1 MKKAA
6 FSLALLS
13 STLLALPPAALAQA
27 LPVSAEVCDLN
38 LGEKALNQLLR
49 ADLARFS
56 TDLFSGLSVSARY
69 KNDVNPSYNEGL
81 FTRVDRYLLKVGLGT
96 RVHELREGQ
105 DSDLVMGLRHEDETE
120 VVFHRQFRDK
130 KRAQCA
136 VPYGTKNMPL
146 NSAKTLANL
155 QPGEYFSLRSKM
167 SLIVSGTFLGVLG
180 VESAGISAGGKYA
193 VSGIFQTHV
202 LRMPGGKIRMKLVG
216 LKRNEMGIEAAAG
229 FLGDLQIVGVSLVD
243 QAIESFLELDPLDFT
258 LAKGRNNALIAEYT
272 LDLNDQATAAAYDK
286 VINKV
291 TDIEDIKENSAALRK
306 QSSIKRNMIIDIDAI
321 DQIARADQ
329 GAAKPRV
336 TRGFSATIDSKYTTS
351 QLELGIRLV
360 HLDTLR
366 ASSENKIASIHTDE
380 NYVVNSYT
388 RKTVS
393 GAWFSM
399 RSTSKERQM
408 DTIFTADD
416 KFQNLTAEDFV
427 MSLENRERTLSPN
440 EFARFK
446 RDIRRMLPNE
456 IANKMD
462 YSQWIQMKE
471 KRKNGYS
478 RIQIAIHPEAMSAIG
493 PMKPKAVFEKLD
505 AFITK
510 VVNEGLI
517 RGGEVKNWRDDAER
531 MAQRISRALNSNLS
545 DKQRL
550 GALMS
555 LRSNDIVEKFGMRFL
570 LELIPANIREDV
582 IKVQVKMD
590 TTSGDKAFL
599 NYGKVDQSAIYAWNR
614 SAIALIGDEGVDL
627 RLEAEAINLMKK

>member
-1 MKKAA
+1 MKKASL
-6 FSLALLS
+6 SLALLS
-13 STLLALPPAALAQA
+13 STLLALPPAALAQV
-27 LPVSAEVCDLN
+27 LPPSAEICDLN
-38 LGEKALNQLLR
+38 LGEKALNLLLR

-56 TDLFSGLSVSARY
+56 ADLFSGLSVSARY

-81 FTRVDRYLLKVGLGT
+81 FTRVDRYLLKVTLGT
-96 RVHELREGQ
+96 KAHELREGQ
-105 DSDLVMGLRHEDETE
+105 DSDFVLGARNIDETE

-130 KRAQCA
+130 KLAECA
-136 VPYGTKNMPL
+136 APYGTKNMPL

-167 SLIVSGTFLGVLG
+167 SLVVSGTFLSGLG

-202 LRMPGGKIRMKLVG
+202 LRMPDGKIRLKLVG
-216 LKRNEMGIEAAAG
+216 LKRNEMGIEVAAG
-229 FLGDLQIVGVSLVD
+229 FLGDLKIVDVSVID
-243 QAIESFLELDPLDFT
+243 KAIENFLDLNPLDFT
-258 LAKGRNNALIAEYT
+258 LAKGRNNALIVEYT

-291 TDIEDIKENSAALRK
+291 TDIEDIKENSVALRK
-306 QSSIKRNMIIDIDAI
+306 QSSIKHNMIVDIEAI

-329 GAAKPRV
+329 NMAKPRV
-336 TRGFSATIDSKYTTS
+336 TRGFSATVDSKYTTS
-351 QLELGIRLV
+351 QLDLGIRLV

-366 ASSENKIASIHTDE
+366 ASSENKISSIHTAE

-388 RKTVS
+388 KKTES
-393 GAWFSM
+393 GAWFSV
-399 RSTSKERQM
+399 RSTTRERQM
-408 DTIFTADD
+408 DTVLIADD

-427 MSLENRERTLSPN
+427 ISLENRERTLSPN
-440 EFARFK
+440 EFARFRK
-446 RDIRRMLPNE
+446 DIRRMLPNE
-456 IANKMD
+456 ISNKMD

-478 RIQIAIHPEAMSAIG
+478 RIQIAIHPSAMSAIG

-517 RGGEVKNWRDDAER
+517 KSGAVKDWRNDAQQ
-531 MAQRISRALNSNLS
+531 MADRISMALNSSLS
-545 DKQRL
+545 DKKRL

-570 LELIPANIREDV
+570 LELIPVNVREDV

-599 NYGKVDQSAIYAWNR
+599 NFGKVDASAIYAWNR
-614 SAIALIGDEGVDL
+614 SAIALIGDEGIDL
-627 RLEAEAINLMKK
+627 RLEAEAISLMKK